1 MQNDSSPRP
10 SDVEIVCQIL
20 DGNTNA
26 FESLLVRY
34 QELVLKI
41 VKKHVPQNDLAE
53 TSQEVFIRI
62 FQSLSTFK
70 ETGDFKHWLSSIA
83 TKTCYDYWR
92 KAYRSKEIPISS
104 ITEKHHE
111 WLETVM
117 VSHDRLSID
126 EKGIQN
132 EAKEFLD
139 WALAKLSAKDRIVLE
154 LVYLEGLT
162 CKETADLLG
171 WSVANV
177 KVRSFRSRKKLKTL
191 LLKIM
196 NK

>member
-1 MQNDSSPRP
+1 MQNDSTPTP
-10 SDVEIVCQIL
+10 SDIEIISQIL

-26 FESLLVRY
+26 FESLLIRY

-41 VKKHVPQNDLAE
+41 VRKHIPQNDLAE
-53 TSQEVFIRI
+53 TAQDVFIRA

-70 ETGDFKHWLSSIA
+70 GTGDFKQWLCSIA
-83 TKTCYDYWR
+83 IKTCYDYWR
-92 KAYRSKEIPISS
+92 KAYKSKEIPVSS
-104 ITEKHHE
+104 ITEKHQE
-111 WLETVM
+111 WLESVIGSDEGPSM
-117 VSHDRLSID
+117 D
-126 EKGIQN
+126 EKGIQD

-139 WALAKLSAKDRIVLE
+139 WALARLSAEDRIVLE

-162 CKETADLLG
+162 CKETANLLG

-177 KVRSFRSRKKLKTL
+177 KVRSFRSRKKLKTIL
-191 LLKIM
+191 SSIM

>member
-1 MQNDSSPRP
+1 MQNDSSPTP
-10 SDVEIVCQIL
+10 SDIEIISQIL

-26 FESLLVRY
+26 FEFLLIRY

-41 VKKHVPQNDLAE
+41 VRKHIPQNDLAE
-53 TSQEVFIRI
+53 TAQDVFVRA

-70 ETGDFKHWLSSIA
+70 GTGDFKQWLCSIA
-83 TKTCYDYWR
+83 IKTCYDYWR
-92 KAYRSKEIPISS
+92 KAYKSKEIPVSS
-104 ITEKHHE
+104 ITEKHQE
-111 WLETVM
+111 WLESVIGSNEGPSM
-117 VSHDRLSID
+117 D
-126 EKGIQN
+126 EKGMQD
-132 EAKEFLD
+132 EAKGFLD
-139 WALAKLSAKDRIVLE
+139 WALARLSTEDRIVLE

-177 KVRSFRSRKKLKTL
+177 KVRSFRSRKKLKTIL
-191 LLKIM
+191 SSIM